1 VSDPRTASGA
11 VAAAGVLCWRTVVDG
26 ALEVLLVH
34 RPRDGDWSWPK
45 GTLLRGE
52 QLPEAAVR
60 EAHEETGVE
69 VVLGRPLPG
78 VAYRLPDGRDKQV
91 SYWAAR
97 PAPGA
102 RAPRVPGREVDDVR
116 WVAADRALD
125 RLTYPADR
133 APLEALVGMHA
144 DGTLA
149 TVPLLV
155 ARHGTAR
162 PRDSWSGR
170 ESGRPLV
177 AAGRRQALALAALLP
192 SWRPERVVSSPW
204 RRCVETVRPYLA
216 VGGVRLRTKDG
227 LSEDGARKSPGKARS
242 HVARLLTRDRPVLVC
257 THRPVL
263 PLVFGVLR
271 TAAAEGVAADLPG
284 SDPYLAPGEV
294 LVAHVARPPGR
305 GGRRA
310 TGPRVV
316 AVERHAPR
324 R

>member
-1 VSDPRTASGA
+1 VNDPRTASGA
-11 VAAAGVLCWRTVVDG
+11 VPAAGVLCWRTVVDG

-52 QLPEAAVR
+52 RLPEAAVR

-69 VVLGRPLPG
+69 VALGRPLPG
-78 VAYRLPDGRDKQV
+78 VTYRLPDGREKQV
-91 SYWAAR
+91 TYWAAR

-102 RAPRVPGREVDDVR
+102 RSPRAPGREVDDVR
-116 WVAADRALD
+116 WVAADRALE

-133 APLEALVGMHA
+133 APLEALAGMHA
-144 DGTLA
+144 AGTLA

-192 SWRPERVVSSPW
+192 CWRPERVVSSPW
-204 RRCVETVRPYLA
+204 RRCVETVRPYLTA
-216 VGGVRLRTKDG
+216 DGVRLRTKQG
-227 LSEDGARKSPGKARS
+227 LSEDGAERSPGKARS
-242 HVARLLTRDRPVLVC
+242 HVARLLARGRPVLVC

-271 TAAAEGVAADLPG
+271 AASAQGVAAHLPT

-305 GGRRA
+305 GGRRVV
-310 TGPRVV
+310 GPRVV
-316 AVERHAPR
+316 AVERHAPPR
-324 R
+324 